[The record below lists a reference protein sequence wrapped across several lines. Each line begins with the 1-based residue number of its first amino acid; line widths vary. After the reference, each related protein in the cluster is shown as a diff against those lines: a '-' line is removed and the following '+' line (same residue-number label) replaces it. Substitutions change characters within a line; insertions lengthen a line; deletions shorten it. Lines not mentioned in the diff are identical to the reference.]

1 MPAAAKYS
9 GARELLGGSFAFGS
23 LGAALADDADHDR
36 VFFAVLDQGNTS
48 RQLDLRGVDVV
59 ADVQGAEVDFDEL
72 RQILGQAVNV
82 QLGGDVVNQAAIQLD
97 ARAGFFVGEVQRHL
111 DMQFVGGIDALEVDV
126 QDQLLVGVRL
136 VVAQQDLFLLAV
148 DDQVD
153 DGRVEGFLLHLQQQ
167 VVMVGFDGDRSG
179 LTTINDTRHSAGAT
193 QAAARTRSL
202 DAACRSDNFE
212 LHVATPKCF
221 PIRD

>member
-59 ADVQGAEVDFDEL
+59 TDVQGAEVDFDEF
-72 RQILGQAVNV
+72 RQVLGQTVDV
-82 QLGGDVVNQAAIQLD
+82 HFGRDVVHQAAIELD
-97 ARAGFFVGEVQRHL
+97 ARAGFFVNEVQRHL
-111 DMQFVGGIDALEVDV
+111 DVQFVRGINALEVDV

-136 VVAQQDLFLLAV
+136 VVTQQNLFLLAV
-148 DDQVD
+148 DDQID
-153 DGRVEGFLLHLQQQ
+153 DGRMESFLLHLQQQ
-167 VVMVGFDGDRSG
+167 VVVVGFDGDRSG
-179 LTTINDTRHSAGAT
+179 LTTVNDARHRAGAT

-202 DAACRSDNFE
+202 QRTRIGENF
-212 LHVATPKCF
+212 A
-221 PIRD
+221 

>member
-9 GARELLGGSFAFGS
+9 GARELLGGSFAFGG

-59 ADVQGAEVDFDEL
+59 TDVQGAEVDFDEF
-72 RQILGQAVNV
+72 RQVLGQTVDV
-82 QLGGDVVNQAAIQLD
+82 QLGGDVVHQAAIQLD
-97 ARAGFFVGEVQRHL
+97 ARAGFFVDEVQRHL
-111 DMQFVGGIDALEVDV
+111 DVQFVGGIDALEIDV

-136 VVAQQDLFLLAV
+136 VITQQDLFLLAV

-153 DGRVEGFLLHLQQQ
+153 DRRVEGFLLHLQQQ
-167 VVMVGFDGDRSG
+167 VVVVGFDGDRG
-179 LTTINDTRHSAGAT
+179 GFATVDDARNGAGTA
-193 QAAARTRSL
+193 QAAARTRTL

-212 LHVATPKCF
+212 L
-221 PIRD
+221 